1 METTPVGKPL
11 LESVIRQLTYWNIS
25 VVTHAAPALKTAVSS
40 QSKSAG
46 MEKASLLNLTKDPWW
61 TEIVFSMQI
70 RSFPSLLL
78 YCSGSAQ
85 ACTRTLKFWGNVVG
99 VTKVKFRDKLWRCR
113 KGNTGKWYICS
124 VAAQTCTLTQL
135 PCVSE
140 FSPFGSWE
148 VQSVCRW
155 RVGTDL
161 RIASKV
167 LGEIDNWNWIAAVD
181 TSLPTNISSLVIW
194 LPITVLKGWPVLYV
208 IHQQHA
214 SFKS

>member
-85 ACTRTLKFWGNVVG
+85 ACTRTLKFWGNTLWVLRRWSSETNCGGVRKATQENDTSVLLLLKHVLWHNYLVWVNFHPSARERYSVPVTGGNGAEDCLQSAWRNWQLKLDSSSWYFTANKHLKLSDMTAYHCFKG
-99 VTKVKFRDKLWRCR
+99 VTCVVCH
-113 KGNTGKWYICS
+113 TP
-124 VAAQTCTLTQL
+124 AACI
-135 PCVSE
+135 
-140 FSPFGSWE
+140 F
-148 VQSVCRW
+148 
-155 RVGTDL
+155 
-161 RIASKV
+161 
-167 LGEIDNWNWIAAVD
+167 
-181 TSLPTNISSLVIW
+181 
-194 LPITVLKGWPVLYV
+194 
-208 IHQQHA
+208 
-214 SFKS
+214 

>member
-25 VVTHAAPALKTAVSS
+25 VVTHAAPVLKTAVSS

-46 MEKASLLNLTKDPWW
+46 MEKAFAKFDKGSLVNWNCVFNVNSFISFSPPLPFRFCTGLYTY
-61 TEIVFSMQI
+61 TEILRQH
-70 RSFPSLLL
+70 
-78 YCSGSAQ
+78 
-85 ACTRTLKFWGNVVG
+85 VVG
-99 VTKVKFRDKLWRCR
+99 VTKVKFRDKLWRCK

-148 VQSVCRW
+148 VQCAGDGWERSWGLPPKCLEKLDSSSWYFTANKHLKLSDMTAYHRFKGVTCVVCH
-155 RVGTDL
+155 TP
-161 RIASKV
+161 
-167 LGEIDNWNWIAAVD
+167 AAC
-181 TSLPTNISSLVIW
+181 I
-194 LPITVLKGWPVLYV
+194 
-208 IHQQHA
+208 
-214 SFKS
+214 F